1 MQYFF
6 VAWVVKYFI
15 RLGNYL
21 IFPVNLIIRKYI
33 IHSFWQRH
41 WFSWKGVLI
50 IWITE
55 SIYRQTENM
64 LSERKPPIQNMK
76 MKLAWWQKTEVR
88 SRALIFQSVT
98 GWLQFLFSPFKIWR
112 LLFRSSQP
120 DKLWHKTG
128 SPGLQWHQHGG
139 LFPVYFDKCPH
150 HPFFKF
156 FKPCMGRVPKPYS

>member
-1 MQYFF
+1 MTKDISDLTTISASHYLFLSYAPSNWHLHCF
-6 VAWVVKYFI
+6 SRIAAFI
-15 RLGNYL
+15 
-21 IFPVNLIIRKYI
+21 VNAIIGWEQEGKSYTI
-33 IHSFWQRH
+33 IYW
-41 WFSWKGVLI
+41 
-50 IWITE
+50 
-55 SIYRQTENM
+55 QTENM

-139 LFPVYFDKCPH
+139 LFPVYFDTCSQNPS
-150 HPFFKF
+150 FFSCVKASLG
-156 FKPCMGRVPKPYS
+156 MDQKPYS